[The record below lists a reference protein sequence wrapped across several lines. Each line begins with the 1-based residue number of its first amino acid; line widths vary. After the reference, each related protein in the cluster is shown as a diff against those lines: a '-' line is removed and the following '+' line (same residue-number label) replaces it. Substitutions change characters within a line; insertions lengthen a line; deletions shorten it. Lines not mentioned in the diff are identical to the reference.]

1 MGKVI
6 EINVPVINYI
16 SEVRDNDVS
25 DNQDVQRYFCSS
37 DEFVDGIGVTALTQ
51 DYMPPLILAEVPL
64 NDDIVQKYIVDG
76 LQRTTALLMI
86 RFGNHKFSAKT
97 EDSEIEYQTKVID
110 ENGKI
115 VRDDDGNILWEKKIF
130 DLKGKTYDDF
140 PNELKKR
147 FDNYQIKIATYPNCD
162 MKKVSKLVRKL
173 NNHKGMNTSQ
183 RALTWLPTY
192 ARKVKNI
199 AEEGFFKNSIEYSDT
214 CRKNGEYLQVV
225 CRSVMNVFHFD
236 SYKRGAK
243 EVCDYLED
251 NGSME
256 EFNTIQKYFQRIEN
270 ACGEECKTI
279 LVKKDIPVWLAVFHK
294 FAKTGMDDSKFADFL
309 KELVASLHSKEING
323 RSYDSLD
330 KEPGTTDKKLVN
342 AKIDTYTAL
351 MNEYL
356 QIKNNVYDVKTD
368 EVDTVTNDTVIGFVQ
383 NNVNAK
389 VDDEDI
395 SFYEDMVDDCVKIDS
410 PVYIAC
416 KTALVAIMAYA
427 CMNDQDLS
435 FEDWIKKYESNNSS
449 FSHDQKVNYTYMK
462 HDFDEF
468 VKNVE
473 ENSKQ
478 KNAAVA

>member
-6 EINVPVINYI
+6 EVNIPVINYI

-110 ENGKI
+110 ENGK
-115 VRDDDGNILWEKKIF
+115 VARDDDGNILWEKKIF
-130 DLKGKTYDDF
+130 DLKGKTYDEF

-279 LVKKDIPVWLAVFHK
+279 LVKKDIPVWLAVW
-294 FAKTGMDDSKFADFL
+294 MILS
-309 KELVASLHSKEING
+309 
-323 RSYDSLD
+323 
-330 KEPGTTDKKLVN
+330 
-342 AKIDTYTAL
+342 
-351 MNEYL
+351 L
-356 QIKNNVYDVKTD
+356 QI
-368 EVDTVTNDTVIGFVQ
+368 
-383 NNVNAK
+383 
-389 VDDEDI
+389 
-395 SFYEDMVDDCVKIDS
+395 S
-410 PVYIAC
+410 
-416 KTALVAIMAYA
+416 
-427 CMNDQDLS
+427 
-435 FEDWIKKYESNNSS
+435 
-449 FSHDQKVNYTYMK
+449 
-462 HDFDEF
+462 
-468 VKNVE
+468 
-473 ENSKQ
+473 
-478 KNAAVA
+478 